1 MKKIFKDNGLTIA
14 LLAFFILT
22 VLGHFYK
29 GHEVYNEERVTEDH
43 LAPITRTQYLTSGH
57 FISSLSENMESEFL
71 QMALFVYLT
80 RCLFQRGSAESK
92 KLTDEKNAQDLI
104 EERDEEAYILKKRI
118 EHPILS
124 RLYENSLTI
133 VFVVLFLIFFFLHA
147 YGTLENI
154 NIKNITHN
162 KEAINFKDVLT
173 EPEFWFESFQNW
185 QSEFFSIA
193 AMVVFSIFLRQKHS
207 AQSKKMTDPHL
218 KTGTD

>member
-1 MKKIFKDNGLTIA
+1 MKKIFKDNGLTIT
-14 LLAFFILT
+14 LLIFFVLT

-29 GHEVYNEERVTEDH
+29 GYDVYNEERITEDH
-43 LAPITRTQYLTSGH
+43 LSPITKVHYLTSGH

-92 KLTDEKNAQDLI
+92 KLSDEKTAQDLI
-104 EERDEEAYILKKRI
+104 EEQDEEKYILKKRV

-133 VFVVLFLIFFFLHA
+133 VFIILFLIFFLMHA
-147 YGTLENI
+147 YGTMENI
-154 NIKNITHN
+154 NLKNLTHN
-162 KEAINFKDVLT
+162 KEMIEFKDVFT

-193 AMVVFSIFLRQKHS
+193 AMVVLSIFLRQKHS
-207 AQSKKMTDPHL
+207 AQSKKISDTHL